1 LGWFRKGAMCRNHVF
16 DNEYINRAND
26 VNVTIIK
33 DTGYFNSIASW
44 QHANPHVAAMNA
56 GDLDI

>member
-1 LGWFRKGAMCRNHVF
+1 MCRNHVF